1 MFGAIFL
8 AFQAVVLYAQ
18 VQSDRNR
25 VSQALTLALQ
35 ASTAQGAKIA
45 GNNVIWTTPAAQGA
59 AVQSLSAFLPL
70 TLSGLTPHGATFQPT
85 ASAPPDWTG
94 TLTLGEFQ
102 TGRHAGSVSLF
113 GRRQT
118 AAGPYVAAA
127 VSVPVTERFFGVPL
141 NFTLQVG
148 KVMQVFGYNG
158 HQFTEYP

>member
-25 VSQALTLALQ
+25 VTQALTLALQ
-35 ASTAQGAKIA
+35 ASTAQGAKVVGHHVVWA
-45 GNNVIWTTPAAQGA
+45 TPVAQAA
-59 AVQSLSAFLPL
+59 AVQSLGTFLPL
-70 TLSGLTPHGATFQPT
+70 TLSGLSPDGATYQPT
-85 ASAPPDWTG
+85 AAAPPDWTG
-94 TLTLGEFQ
+94 TLTLAAFQ
-102 TGRHAGSVSLF
+102 TGTQSGTVRLF
-113 GRRQT
+113 GKSQT
-118 AAGPYVAAA
+118 AAGPYVAAD

-158 HQFTEYP
+158 QQFTEYP